1 VPFVDGTIL
10 RCNTRLE
17 LTVAEFLHLDRMPG
31 AKRPVPARVH
41 CELQR
46 QHDGDHVAF
55 GQNAEGRYASF
66 SEWWVRWNDG
76 SREITEIPWCMT
88 KDPDW
93 PEDQDEDDPMLC
105 GLPKDHQGA
114 HDWEMRS
121 DLQYTRTANGVGEL
135 ERDRLRA
142 VPADD
147 RVKLR
152 ISFHPVVV
160 AMRWPDWDH
169 WLLMWPPEEYP
180 DYESRPSQPEWRP
193 DMTDA
198 DFDDTEGWIDPAFQ
212 FTRDLPLITGQAR
225 DRLRRAEES
234 VRRALADAAK
244 DLDAIDTHPWRR

>member
-1 VPFVDGTIL
+1 VLPVNGTIA

-31 AKRPVPARVH
+31 GSKRPVPARVH
-41 CELQR
+41 CELQHR
-46 QHDGDHVAF
+46 HDGDHVAF

-66 SEWWVRWNDG
+66 AEWWVRWNDG
-76 SREITEIPWCMT
+76 SREITEIPWCMA

-93 PEDQDEDDPMLC
+93 PEDKDEDDPMFC
-105 GLPKDHQGA
+105 GLPEDHEGA

-121 DLQYTRTANGVGEL
+121 DLEYTRTANGTGEPG
-135 ERDRLRA
+135 RDRLRA

-152 ISFHPVVV
+152 VCFAPVAV
-160 AMRWPDWDH
+160 AMRWPEWDH
-169 WLLMWPPEEYP
+169 WLMMWPPEYP
-180 DYESRPSQPEWRP
+180 DYEGRPSPPEWRT
-193 DMTDA
+193 DMADA
-198 DFDDTEGWIDPAFQ
+198 DFDGEAWVDPAFQ

-234 VRRALADAAK
+234 VRRALAEAGK
-244 DLDAIDTHPWRR
+244 DLDAIGTHPWRR